1 MKLIKL
7 REGFWF
13 NPEMVTS
20 AWLYDGD
27 IRYNLASDGPDEWHS
42 VKEPLEIDVFC
53 KATGIEL

>member
-13 NPEMVTS
+13 NPEMVTLV
-20 AWLYDGD
+20 WLCGGEL
-27 IRYNLASDGPDEWHS
+27 RYSLTSDGPDEWHS
-42 VKEPLEIDVFC
+42 VRELEEIDVFC